1 MIKSFG
7 NKKINTAVLISGK
20 GTNLKSLIKF
30 SLSSKS
36 PIKII
41 LVISDKS
48 NAGGLKIAKFF
59 KIRTEIINYKIPKNA
74 ENEMLK
80 FLTYRN
86 IRLVCLAGFMKILSK
101 LFLKKYTGTIINIH
115 PSLLPKYKGLNTHER
130 AIENKDTHTGCTVHF
145 VSSKVDSGKIIL
157 QRRIQIRKND
167 TKYTLEQ
174 KVKKIEHK
182 VYPDSIL
189 KLYG

>member
-48 NAGGLKIAKFF
+48 NAGGLKIAKSF

-74 ENEMLK
+74 ENQILK

-174 KVKKIEHK
+174 KVKKN
-182 VYPDSIL
+182 
-189 KLYG
+189 